1 MRADIL
7 KCVLLADRHHGLTEG
22 VRGLLA
28 TLFQAVVMVADET
41 SLVESAGRLQPNL
54 AVVDLSLAR
63 GQSLRWLP
71 QLRAS
76 CPHLKLILLSVHDE
90 PSALRAAIEA
100 GADAVVVKRDLATDL
115 LPTVERILAEPSCLA
130 SQRTAASAQ
139 GSRSRGATEPP
150 ADEPRKAGNP
160 QRSGAIPHAT
170 ESLTVLT
177 FPTSTQA
184 LQLQEAMVR
193 LQGESLFELSDA
205 VVVTRDASG
214 KVKIHQS
221 LGAAVAGCVSAG
233 SMAGLIVGAI
243 FAVPWAG
250 SALGAG
256 AGAIV
261 GALSDL
267 GINDRF
273 MKDLGTT
280 LVPGTSALF
289 LLGSGAQLEALRGR
303 IGPLL
308 KDCTLMQTTVN
319 TAREAEIRQLL
330 ERCQAASPLES
341 TTHSLP

>member
-1 MRADIL
+1 MNP
-7 KCVLLADRHHGLTEG
+7 KLTETDG
-22 VRGLLA
+22 PPDA
-28 TLFQAVVMVADET
+28 TQ
-41 SLVESAGRLQPNL
+41 N
-54 AVVDLSLAR
+54 
-63 GQSLRWLP
+63 
-71 QLRAS
+71 
-76 CPHLKLILLSVHDE
+76 
-90 PSALRAAIEA
+90 
-100 GADAVVVKRDLATDL
+100 
-115 LPTVERILAEPSCLA
+115 
-130 SQRTAASAQ
+130 
-139 GSRSRGATEPP
+139 
-150 ADEPRKAGNP
+150 
-160 QRSGAIPHAT
+160 
-170 ESLTVLT
+170 LTVLA
-177 FPTSTQA
+177 FPNASQA

-205 VVVTRDASG
+205 VVVTRNAGG

-221 LGAAVAGCVSAG
+221 VGAAVAGCASAG

-243 FAVPWAG
+243 FTLPWVG
-250 SALGAG
+250 SAVGAG
-256 AGAIV
+256 LGAIV

-330 ERCQAASPLES
+330 ENCRPASPMDRQPI
-341 TTHSLP
+341 HSHD